1 MNDKNDLELKSEVEV
16 KAKSSKNDF
25 HLHCQSI
32 KAGPFEIAVVTIS
45 MMPSLHVNLQQDY
58 S

>member
-25 HLHCQSI
+25 HLHVNQL
-32 KAGPFEIAVVTIS
+32 KQGP
-45 MMPSLHVNLQQDY
+45 LK
-58 S
+58 